1 MRAPVPVETAGHDG
15 DDMKRLNLTITVLK
29 REDDRDTDGAA
40 GGARR
45 ELGFRPAYF
54 DCATC
59 CVHLSRYRDGR
70 IAPFHLL
77 EGLPEHLVAA
87 RGEDGRVAATK
98 PGLMAGFERNGFFY
112 TRAAAARAIADWDR
126 ALRAV

>member
-1 MRAPVPVETAGHDG
+1 
-15 DDMKRLNLTITVLK
+15 MKRLNLTITVLK
-29 REDDRDTDGAA
+29 REDDRDTEGAA
-40 GGARR
+40 GGAHR
-45 ELGFRPAYF
+45 ELGFRPAYL

-59 CVHLSRYRDGR
+59 CVYLSRYRDGR

-87 RGEDGRVAATK
+87 RGEDGHVAATK
-98 PGLMAGFERNGFFY
+98 PGLMAGFARNGFFY